1 MSPTVPNDSVLH
13 EAQRNAGRKLGL
25 LVHATVYLAVN
36 GMLVLVAWS
45 AGSGAWPVFPAAG
58 WGIGLLVHALVVLGP
73 FDAIRGRL
81 VEREV
86 RRIRGGRR

>member
-1 MSPTVPNDSVLH
+1 MPPIPPNDAVLR
-13 EAQRNAGRKLGL
+13 EAQRIAGRKLGL
-25 LVHATVYLAVN
+25 LVHATVYLVVN

-58 WGIGLLVHALVVLGP
+58 WGVGLLVHALVVLGP
-73 FDAIRGRL
+73 FDAIRRRL

-86 RRIRGGRR
+86 RRLEGGPR

>member
-1 MSPTVPNDSVLH
+1 MSATLPNDAVLR
-13 EAQRNAGRKLGL
+13 EARRTAGRKLGL

-36 GMLVLVAWS
+36 GMLVLAACS

-58 WGIGLLVHALVVLGP
+58 WGAGLLAHALVVLGP
-73 FDAIRGRL
+73 FDAIRRRL

-86 RRIRGGRR
+86 RRIEGGRR

>member
-1 MSPTVPNDSVLH
+1 MSPTLPNDPVLR
-13 EAQRNAGRKLGL
+13 EAQRIAGRKLGL
-25 LVHATVYLAVN
+25 LVHATVYLVVN

-45 AGSGAWPVFPAAG
+45 AGSGAWPLFPAAG

-73 FDAIRGRL
+73 FDAIRRRL

-86 RRIRGGRR
+86 RRIEGGRR